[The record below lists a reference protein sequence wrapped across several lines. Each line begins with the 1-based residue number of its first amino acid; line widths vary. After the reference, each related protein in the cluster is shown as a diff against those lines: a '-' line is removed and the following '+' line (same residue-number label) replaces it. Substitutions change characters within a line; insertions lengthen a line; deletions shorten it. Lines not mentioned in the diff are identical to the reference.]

1 MKILIVLFVMMA
13 LVVFG
18 ASSAMAQGATEIK
31 DFACWIIPADSG
43 LPDALTTKDKTK
55 AVESASGN
63 VNFTCKFKFD
73 PKKYPGL
80 IKKAVKH
87 EGFPCGTQFGVT
99 KNTSAVTTPGGQVTL
114 VCKIKPPKPE
124 AKPAKPVKPVKP

>member
-1 MKILIVLFVMMA
+1 MKKLTVMLVMMA
-13 LVVFG
+13 LVFVG
-18 ASSAMAQGATEIK
+18 ASSAMAEEATVIK
-31 DFACWIIPADSG
+31 DFYCQIIAADSG
-43 LPDALTTKDKTK
+43 LPVILTTKDKTK
-55 AVESASGN
+55 TVESASGN

-87 EGFPCGTQFGVT
+87 EGFPCTTQFGMT
-99 KNTSAVTTPGGQVTL
+99 KNTSAVTTPAGQVTL

-124 AKPAKPVKPVKP
+124 AKPVKK

>member
-1 MKILIVLFVMMA
+1 MKKLLTVIIAMMT

-18 ASSAMAQGATEIK
+18 ASSALAQGATEVK

-43 LPDALTTKDKTK
+43 LPVALTTKDKTK

-99 KNTSAVTTPGGQVTL
+99 KNTSAVTTPAGQVTL
-114 VCKIKPPKPE
+114 VCKIKPPKPPE
-124 AKPAKPVKPVKP
+124 KPPKK